1 MLAYITWCYRRGWLP
16 LISIAPSRA
25 PYCRKNLRLQP
36 TLVSPAGQ
44 STLSWHSRWNIIPK
58 KKYWRSA
65 TTSTL
70 FKKNFK
76 NAWSQVLF
84 CWCWSD
90 DACLL
95 RWLQLFCSCWYVR
108 TGKRESAAVL
118 YSNAGPGRPTLL
130 PPSLLPARVV
140 MLCLADWLSCLTTIR
155 YRHWAVDSTVQC
167 RTA

>member
-1 MLAYITWCYRRGWLP
+1 MLAYITWCCRRGWLP
-16 LISIAPSRA
+16 LISIAPSS
-25 PYCRKNLRLQP
+25 PQYFRKDLRLQP

-108 TGKRESAAVL
+108 TGMREQQCCTAMLAW
-118 YSNAGPGRPTLL
+118 PRPTLL

-140 MLCLADWLSCLTTIR
+140 MLCLADWADSLRKIH
-155 YRHWAVDSTVQC
+155 YRHWAVHSTVQC